1 MALQM
6 KRYLR
11 TGDEKWLKIDRPFGP
26 LHGGIILPDGGK
38 MWRGIKDDIDTDAWL
53 DLAPDEEVARI
64 LDRSDRLISD
74 SSGEVDQLIQLFRSW
89 KILETIPLHHE
100 FNVEVLRRRV
110 EIVWIDQEFEDLP
123 KAARWAHALV
133 EAEPFDVKN
142 WWWLADIVGRLE
154 GKAAAVEIVREAL
167 RRHGPDF
174 TLYYEL
180 ASLLCDLGRL
190 DEAKEAM
197 LLALKQDPFAL
208 KSALESECFTPI
220 HYFIE
225 EQQESDWY
233 KKEKA
238 DLERRHPSEEFDL

>member
-1 MALQM
+1 
-6 KRYLR
+6 
-11 TGDEKWLKIDRPFGP
+11 
-26 LHGGIILPDGGK
+26 
-38 MWRGIKDDIDTDAWL
+38 
-53 DLAPDEEVARI
+53 
-64 LDRSDRLISD
+64 
-74 SSGEVDQLIQLFRSW
+74 
-89 KILETIPLHHE
+89 LHHE

-110 EIVWIDQEFEDLP
+110 EIVWIDQEFKDLP

-167 RRHGPDF
+167 RRHGPCF

-208 KSALESECFTPI
+208 KSALESESFALI
-220 HYFIE
+220 HDYIRE
-225 EQQESDWY
+225 LKERDWY
-233 KKEKA
+233 A
-238 DLERRHPSEEFDL
+238 PTRDPLEEAKD